1 MHKMLLGPCAFLRN
15 AQTCSERNWNLCKCV
30 DCSHKKCEQKT
41 NLDAKQRFVCLSCP
55 AFSDLWATLV
65 FEQLWYRNSECSG
78 ENVAHW
84 KLLYKLKLYRY
95 EFGTSRNS
103 HTNSN
108 SWLHRSC
115 VTHYSLDAG
124 QLDWQAQQRDS
135 LDHSGKA
142 RRPGFRIHKFQKL
155 ARWFTH
161 SDTEICWLSS
171 ADRCW
176 MLQWSKVTKVTE
188 IAGKISFKSHSNL
201 IRFKAL
207 PDLQTFA
214 NWSEVLGNWAR
225 SDDGLRVWGQ
235 IWT

>member
-1 MHKMLLGPCAFLRN
+1 MW
-15 AQTCSERNWNLCKCV
+15 T
-30 DCSHKKCEQKT
+30 KK

-65 FEQLWYRNSECSG
+65 QKFGMSG

-115 VTHYSLDAG
+115 VTHYSLAG
-124 QLDWQAQQRDS
+124 QLDWQAQQQDS

-142 RRPGFRIHKFQKL
+142 RLQDSQVSKAGQVVYS
-155 ARWFTH
+155 

-171 ADRCW
+171 VDRCW
-176 MLQWSKVTKVTE
+176 MLKSSKMTKVTE

>member
-1 MHKMLLGPCAFLRN
+1 MQSSDLFAFL
-15 AQTCSERNWNLCKCV
+15 AQHSLI
-30 DCSHKKCEQKT
+30 
-41 NLDAKQRFVCLSCP
+41 
-55 AFSDLWATLV
+55 

-115 VTHYSLDAG
+115 VTHYSLAG
-124 QLDWQAQQRDS
+124 QLDWQAQQQDS

-142 RRPGFRIHKFQKL
+142 RLQDSQVSKAGQVVYS
-155 ARWFTH
+155 

-171 ADRCW
+171 VDRCW
-176 MLQWSKVTKVTE
+176 MLKSSKMTKVTE